1 MKKITSILI
10 CLLLMAAVSKKLV
23 AQPVTVRPIFM
34 VAYSDSTRQLLR
46 WAPTSTLGWLAGNKY
61 GYMVERVTV
70 SRGGAILEQ
79 QERRFLTPYA
89 LKPLRLDQFE
99 PVADTSDMAA
109 VAAQAIYGDDAVVE
123 PNAEY
128 SFFDLVNKSRAQED
142 QRTVGLL
149 AADRSFAVAKMMALG
164 FEDSTGV
171 RGEDYIYKVYLSNA
185 LDNTL
190 SDTAFVYVKSGQATE
205 LPRPFLVKAE
215 PQEQRKMLISWPTE
229 TFYGIYSFYRIERSL
244 NGGQQFSSL
253 TKDPYVSVNEV
264 DKGMSYYLDSIP
276 EGASAAWYRVVG
288 LNPFGLAGP
297 PSDTVAAI
305 LLHEQRP
312 VPLIDS
318 LAFATDS
325 TLYVGWSVPK
335 NSDARGRYSIIATRS
350 LSSSYKSVAQG
361 LAAGTRSAT
370 VPVSNEYLL
379 YVRVLF
385 KDTDGKEYLSLPRI
399 CQRGDS
405 IPPAPPVGLKG
416 SVDSAG
422 VARIKWIP
430 NAEADMLGYRV
441 YYSFDAASEYV
452 QATDSLCVQP
462 KFSYQTVQKV
472 LNRKVYFKVQAIDR
486 RFNRSAFSKVLVLQK
501 EDHIPPAAPVV
512 DLASRQGDSLS
523 LALIPSNSPD
533 VVAHELRAEL
543 VDKPGSIVML
553 KAYKNQPVDSL
564 LLINAP
570 AGRNRLT
577 LVAIDSSGNRAAS
590 VPLTVIGIGD
600 QKGRSSATVAYT
612 IENGRLVFTLSKEAP
627 ELTYAI
633 IYLTN
638 PETGQRTMITRLTTN
653 DFPYAY
659 GTLAIN
665 SKLTFTISLLQSNGS
680 NTLELLTII
689 Y

>member
-1 MKKITSILI
+1 
-10 CLLLMAAVSKKLV
+10 MAAVGKKLV
-23 AQPVTVRPIFM
+23 AQPVTGRPIFM

-185 LDNTL
+185 LDSTL
-190 SDTAFVYVKSGQATE
+190 ADTAFVYVKWGQATE

-288 LNPFGLAGP
+288 LNSFGLAGP

-312 VPLIDS
+312 VPFIDS

-350 LSSSYKSVAQG
+350 LSSPYKSVAQG

-462 KFSYQTVQKV
+462 KFSYQTAQKV

-512 DLASRQGDSLS
+512 DLANRQGDSLS

-533 VVAHELRAEL
+533 VAAHELRAEL
-543 VDKPGSIVML
+543 VDKPGVTALL

-590 VPLTVIGIGD
+590 VPLTVIG
-600 QKGRSSATVAYT
+600 S
-612 IENGRLVFTLSKEAP
+612 ENGKGKRSAAVSHKVENGVLIFTLSKEAP
-627 ELTYAI
+627 EFTYAI

-638 PETGQRTMITRLTTN
+638 AETGHRTMVTRLTP
-653 DFPYAY
+653 DGFPYAY

-665 SKLTFTISLLQSNGS
+665 TKLTFTVSLLLSSGS
-680 NTLELLTII
+680 TKWETITVN